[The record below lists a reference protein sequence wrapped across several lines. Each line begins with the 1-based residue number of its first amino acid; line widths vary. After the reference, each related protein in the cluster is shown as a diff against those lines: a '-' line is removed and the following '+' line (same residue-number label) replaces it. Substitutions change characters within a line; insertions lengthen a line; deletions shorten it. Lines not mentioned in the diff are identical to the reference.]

1 MALPEETYYA
11 AIKAGLSRKWHLRRA
26 KRKAT
31 QSLLVHSLNVMSI
44 ADSITGILGEFDR
57 DLITILS
64 AAFIHDAAKAKTE
77 AQEVLSNGKGV
88 FLHKDSNVISD
99 GEFASI
105 LEEIGVKNDEAVIE
119 CIALARAME
128 ESEGITHLTDML
140 KKSPKNPKLIDIIML
155 ADELAGI
162 RELSDSRSPK
172 LERTLNKLG
181 LHLYYYKVS
190 MVRGI
195 LTQILHRAIIK
206 TIKEK
211 GGIPVSYYS
220 YGTLFISKTPIAD
233 PTEKEIRGALENEI
247 SEYISNID
255 PIRIGKAIFGRITET
270 VIIAPELLFVSRET
284 IGAFW
289 KYIGDQRFALN
300 PQLPPTGTQREKWMR
315 LIKKKYALEDPQLI
329 EEKFKEVRAI
339 LYLTQVMKE
348 VYKLS
353 LKNDEAE
360 NLITDSICE
369 DLGLQKSEA
378 MSLIPKLWKVSH
390 ITSADDGLSIYH
402 ELAASP
408 VLSKLR
414 RTEVVEKLRRVYS
427 KITVSIFDKNL
438 AKARFPI
445 SDVAE
450 LLVGEI
456 EKPLLISYKDLAK
469 EIFENYAEG
478 KRKAKGGVSCAL
490 CSNVPFEEAAASLI
504 GESEIFTNLV
514 EGGTCL
520 GGKNKVKICK
530 LCCYEAKMRS
540 IFLKNPEETI
550 FVFPQVQ
557 IGAQVNGV
565 WQQTMEH
572 LLSAQSNGIRAL
584 QETEAWADII
594 LRQKLDEKN
603 VEAFK
608 LIVEKSKNWRIGT
621 ITRYLE
627 DNYDLESPEE
637 FLDLFGIPN
646 ENGGYKSYRELSTA
660 VVEGQIKLP
669 TEIENKLQAY
679 SRDTARFTAKMD
691 APNYV
696 MLMVSG
702 LRWRRGKIEE
712 SDTAYFLRKMFLGAV
727 LARLFLASVTFSNI
741 PFEIKFPTPVAGY
754 LEVPRKIGLTNVYSE
769 LEIKEWISLEQLDE
783 VLSRVAALI
792 LIEEV
797 LRRETNVGKDAL
809 FALSKELPGRILN
822 QYLQAS
828 GNLHNRYLVKLINT
842 WTKPDN

>member
-1 MALPEETYYA
+1 MALPEEIYYT
-11 AIKAGLSRKWHLRRA
+11 AIKAGLSRKWHLLRA

-44 ADSITGILGEFDR
+44 ADSITGILGEFDK

-88 FLHKDSNVISD
+88 FLHKDSNVISN
-99 GEFASI
+99 GELTSI
-105 LEEIGVKNDEAVIE
+105 LEEMGIKNEAVTE

-155 ADELAGI
+155 ADELASI
-162 RELSDSRSPK
+162 RELSDIRSPK

-181 LHLYYYKVS
+181 LFLYYYKVS
-190 MVRGI
+190 IVRGI

-220 YGTLFISKTPIAD
+220 YGTLFVSKTPITD
-233 PTEKEIRGALENEI
+233 PTERDIQEAVENEI
-247 SEYISNID
+247 SGYVSNID
-255 PIRIGKAIFGRITET
+255 PEGIGKAIFGGIRET
-270 VIIAPELLFVSRET
+270 VIVAPELLFVNHDT
-284 IGAFW
+284 IKAFW
-289 KYIGDQRFALN
+289 KYIGDQRFIQN
-300 PQLPPTGTQREKWMR
+300 PQLPPAETREKWLR
-315 LIKKKYALEDPQLI
+315 LIKEKYDLEEPQLV
-329 EEKFKEVRAI
+329 EEKFKEARAV
-339 LYLTQVMKE
+339 LYLTQIMKE
-348 VYKLS
+348 VYNLS
-353 LKNDEAE
+353 LKDDESQ
-360 NLITDSICE
+360 NLIVTSLCG

-378 MSLIPKLWKVSH
+378 ISLIPKLLKVSH
-390 ITSADDGLSIYH
+390 IISANDGLNVYQA
-402 ELAASP
+402 LATSP
-408 VLSKLR
+408 VLTKLR
-414 RTEVVEKLRRVYS
+414 RAEVVEKLCGIYTR
-427 KITVSIFDKNL
+427 ITLSIFDKNL
-438 AKARFPI
+438 ARIRFPA
-445 SDVAE
+445 SEVAQ
-450 LLVGEI
+450 LLVREI

-469 EIFENYAEG
+469 EIFENYAKG
-478 KRKAKGGVSCAL
+478 KRKANGGVSCAL
-490 CSNVPFEEAAASLI
+490 CSSVPFEEAAASLI

-520 GGKNKVKICK
+520 GGKNKIKICK

-557 IGAQVNGV
+557 MGARVNGV
-565 WQQTMEH
+565 WQQTMGH

-584 QETEAWADII
+584 QDTEAWADII

-603 VEAFK
+603 IEAFR

-627 DNYDLESPEE
+627 DNYGPESPEE

-669 TEIENKLQAY
+669 TEIENKLKAY
-679 SRDTARFTAKMD
+679 SRDAAKFTAKMD

-696 MLMVSG
+696 MLMLSG
-702 LRWRRGKIEE
+702 LRRRRGKIEE
-712 SDTAYFLRKMFLGAV
+712 SDTSYFLRKMFLGAV

-769 LEIKEWISLEQLDE
+769 LEIKEWISLEQIDE

-797 LRRETNVGKDAL
+797 LRKETNVGKDAL